1 MLARLRSPTRRRD
14 RRSRFTKTPKVSG
27 GCLAR
32 LPNAGNDRGKESKV
46 HCWVIGLGRK
56 RLFRPSG
63 EVSKQPEGEARLRL
77 PEQPPLADCPW
88 PRPATSRKTDPK
100 ARAQLSHPDRSTS
113 EPLGGPEPLRTCRSP
128 VPAVGHQGSVAK
140 GQAPAGRQG
149 PGGCRQGHRRGT
161 ACLGAYW
168 ACGAAGQQE
177 SAKSQW

>member
-113 EPLGGPEPLRTCRSP
+113 KPLGGPEPLRTCRSP

-140 GQAPAGRQG
+140 GKRRRDVKALVAANKVTDEALHALART
-149 PGGCRQGHRRGT
+149 GH
-161 ACLGAYW
+161 
-168 ACGAAGQQE
+168 AGQQG
-177 SAKSQW
+177 S